1 MRYLLTIM
9 LASVLLFL
17 AGCGSTPNSQPPAST
32 PSLGSGTALRPQFSY
47 GNDKTQRTG
56 TAFAIRA
63 KSGQKYLITAAHLYR
78 DDEWPT
84 MQTITLSTM
93 EGKVVGHCEGAPLY
107 IGKYT
112 EDSPHS
118 KAWIRNY
125 SEDLMITPLPENS
138 SAEPLPLAASD
149 PVRED
154 LVWVVG
160 CEADKPGDQ
169 KLYACRVVKVSD
181 TDFQYA
187 PLDGFDPW
195 DFSGG
200 PVVNQNGEVVG
211 NLLAGSQSLLVGTTV
226 GVMRRRFKGLQ
237 IEVE

>member
-1 MRYLLTIM
+1 M
-9 LASVLLFL
+9 LASVLPFL
-17 AGCGSTPNSQPPAST
+17 AGCGSPPNSQPPAST

-84 MQTITLSTM
+84 MQTITLPTM
-93 EGKVVGHCEGAPLY
+93 EGKVMGHCEVAPLH

-125 SEDLMITPLPENS
+125 SEDLMITPLPENTS
-138 SAEPLPLAASD
+138 PKPCPLAPTN
-149 PVRED
+149 PVRGAW
-154 LVWVVG
+154 VWG
-160 CEADKPGDQ
+160 
-169 KLYACRVVKVSD
+169 
-181 TDFQYA
+181 
-187 PLDGFDPW
+187 
-195 DFSGG
+195 
-200 PVVNQNGEVVG
+200 
-211 NLLAGSQSLLVGTTV
+211 
-226 GVMRRRFKGLQ
+226 
-237 IEVE
+237 